1 MKILNRKNEH
11 GSVVFKVFLSLILL
25 VLTTIYG
32 TQIGIG
38 FMEKYEINKAVEQV
52 LEEVDIPKSSPI
64 VIKNAVIKKLSIN
77 TFEIPRNNIE
87 VDKYENNVLI
97 IVNHTK
103 EIEITNNIKLVLN
116 LGVEKEN

>member
-52 LEEVDIPKSSPI
+52 LEEVDIPNSSPI

>member
-1 MKILNRKNEH
+1 ML
-11 GSVVFKVFLSLILL
+11 LILL

-52 LEEVDIPKSSPI
+52 LEEVDIPNSSPI

-97 IVNHTK
+97 IVHHTK

>member
-38 FMEKYEINKAVEQV
+38 FMEK
-52 LEEVDIPKSSPI
+52 
-64 VIKNAVIKKLSIN
+64 
-77 TFEIPRNNIE
+77 
-87 VDKYENNVLI
+87 
-97 IVNHTK
+97 
-103 EIEITNNIKLVLN
+103 
-116 LGVEKEN
+116 

>member
-1 MKILNRKNEH
+1 MKILNRKNEQ

-52 LEEVDIPKSSPI
+52 LEEVDIPNSSPI